1 MWHNYSFDNH
11 IIENYGLKVSGF
23 YADTM
28 HMARLWNSARRTKGG
43 YSLEAL
49 TGDSKLMEDAKNGH
63 GPGEELTGKVSM
75 KNIFGRKK
83 IKKDGTAGKIIV
95 IPPVEELQRDERK
108 LWICYSA
115 LDSISTLRLYESLEK
130 KLLKTPWY
138 VNGVCKGSMLD
149 NYQNYVRP
157 FGELLV
163 KMETEG
169 MLVDRSYLAEIEKV
183 AKVEQQIAADRFRR
197 WASKY
202 CPDTKYMN
210 VGSDS
215 QLRQFFFGG
224 VQNRYYVH
232 FRSPSW

>member
-11 IIENYGLKVSGF
+11 VIENYGLKVSGF

-28 HMARLWNSARRTKGG
+28 HMARLWNSSRRTDGG

-49 TGDSKLMEDAKNGH
+49 TGDSKIMSDAKR
-63 GPGEELTGKVSM
+63 GPGEQVIGKVSM
-75 KNIFGRKK
+75 KNIFGRRKM
-83 IKKDGTAGKIIV
+83 KKDGSEGKLIT
-95 IPPVEELQRDERK
+95 IPPVEELQRVERK

-130 KLLKTPWY
+130 KLKKTPWIVDGHY
-138 VNGVCKGSMLD
+138 KGSMFD
-149 NYQNYVRP
+149 NYEKYLRP

-163 KMETEG
+163 KLETEG
-169 MLVDRSYLAEIEKV
+169 MLVDRAYLAEIEKV
-183 AKVEQQIAADRFRR
+183 AKAEQQVAADRFRK

-210 VGSDS
+210 VGSDA

-224 VQNRYYVH
+224 VPNR
-232 FRSPSW
+232 